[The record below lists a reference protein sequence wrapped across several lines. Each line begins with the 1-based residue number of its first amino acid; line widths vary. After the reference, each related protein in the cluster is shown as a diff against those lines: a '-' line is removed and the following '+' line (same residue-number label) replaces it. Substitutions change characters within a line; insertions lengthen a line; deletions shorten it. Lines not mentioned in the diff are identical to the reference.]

1 MKKENGKD
9 KKLPTSGGSERA
21 DKPGKKRK
29 KGEVL
34 LDLLF
39 VLAGAAIF
47 GAGINVFL
55 LPKDINVGG
64 ASGLAT
70 VIHHLLG
77 GQSAIPV
84 IPVGVLILIINVPL
98 LILAIKQNGWRS
110 MLRTIVGTVAVSLA
124 SDLFAL
130 LLTFVNLP
138 SDLVAEPSL
147 SALCGGGMMGFG
159 SGLMMIRGYTSGGSD
174 LAAYLLHRR
183 VPRISTGRTILAID
197 ILVIGASAIVMRDY
211 HIVIYCVIS
220 SAVYG
225 FAIDYMMRGA
235 NDCRCA
241 MIISDKHEEIA
252 KAIAERLNRGVTE
265 LEGRGWYTKEGRTVL
280 MCVVRRREEFS
291 LRKLITTVDPRAFV
305 IMTTSCEAMGDGFSE
320 S

>member
-1 MKKENGKD
+1 MKDRAKD
-9 KKLPTSGGSERA
+9 EKAKAPVKKVRKKTA
-21 DKPGKKRK
+21 KKRGK
-29 KGEVL
+29 VEAL
-34 LDLLF
+34 IDLLF

-47 GAGINVFL
+47 GVGINVFL

-70 VIHHLLG
+70 LVHHLLK

-84 IPVGVLILIINVPL
+84 IPVGALILVINVPL

-110 MLRTIVGTVAVSLA
+110 MLRTVIGTVAVSLA
-124 SDLFAL
+124 SDLFAWVF
-130 LLTFVNLP
+130 TVVEFP
-138 SDLVAEPSL
+138 GDLVSEPAL
-147 SALCGGGMMGFG
+147 SALCGGGAMGFG

-197 ILVIGASAIVMRDY
+197 VVVIGASAIVLRDY

-241 MIISDKHEEIA
+241 MIISEKHEEIA
-252 KAIAERLNRGVTE
+252 EAISDRLNRGVTE
-265 LEGRGWYTKEGRTVL
+265 LDGRGWYTKEGRTVL
-280 MCVVRRREEFS
+280 MCVVRRREEFV
-291 LRKLITTVDPRAFV
+291 LRRLILSVDPGAFV

>member
-1 MKKENGKD
+1 MKKSAKD
-9 KKLPTSGGSERA
+9 KQSKPEKATRQKNARKRGKLET
-21 DKPGKKRK
+21 
-29 KGEVL
+29 L

-39 VLAGAAIF
+39 VLAGAALF
-47 GAGINVFL
+47 GVGINVFL

-70 VIHHLLG
+70 LAHHLLK

-84 IPVGVLILIINVPL
+84 IPVGVMIFIINVPL

-110 MLRTIVGTVAVSLA
+110 MVRTVVGTVAVSLS
-124 SDLFAL
+124 SDLFAWA
-130 LLTFVNLP
+130 LTFIELP
-138 SDLVAEPSL
+138 ELVAEPSL
-147 SALCGGGMMGFG
+147 SALCGGGLMGFG

-197 ILVIGASAIVMRDY
+197 IVVIGASAIVLRDY

-241 MIISDKHEEIA
+241 MIISERHEEIA
-252 KAIAERLNRGVTE
+252 TAISERLNRGVTE
-265 LEGRGWYTKEGRTVL
+265 LDGRGWYTKEGRTVL
-280 MCVVRRREEFS
+280 MCVVRRREEFV
-291 LRKLITTVDPRAFV
+291 LRKLILSVDPEAFV

>member
-1 MKKENGKD
+1 MNNKVTTEGKNSKPKKVKQNKAQI
-9 KKLPTSGGSERA
+9 KA
-21 DKPGKKRK
+21 RK
-29 KGEVL
+29 KGDIL

-39 VLAGAAIF
+39 VVFGAALF
-47 GAGINVFL
+47 GIGINVFL
-55 LPKDINVGG
+55 LPMDINVGG

-70 VIHHLLG
+70 VIHHMMTW
-77 GQSAIPV
+77 QSVVPPIS
-84 IPVGVLILIINVPL
+84 IGVLIFIINVPL

-110 MLRTIVGTVAVSLA
+110 MLRTVIGTIAVSVM
-124 SDLFAL
+124 SDVFGWLV
-130 LLTFVNLP
+130 TEVRLP
-138 SDLVAEPSL
+138 ELVKEPAL
-147 SALCGGGMMGFG
+147 SALCGGGAMGLG

-174 LAAYLLHRR
+174 LAAFLLHRK

-197 ILVIGASAIVMRDY
+197 ILVIGAAAIVMRSY
-211 HIVIYCVIS
+211 SIVIYCVIS

-241 MIISDKHEEIA
+241 MIISDGHEEIA

-280 MCVVRRREEFS
+280 MCVVRRREEYA
-291 LRKLITTVDPRAFV
+291 LRKIILSVDPDAFV

>member
-1 MKKENGKD
+1 MKKRR
-9 KKLPTSGGSERA
+9 KKQV
-21 DKPGKKRK
+21 KKRSK
-29 KGEVL
+29 IEVL
-34 LDLLF
+34 VDLLF
-39 VLAGAAIF
+39 VLVGAAIF
-47 GAGINVFL
+47 GVGINLFL

-70 VIHHLLG
+70 IIHHLLKQ
-77 GQSAIPV
+77 QSTVPV
-84 IPVGVLILIINVPL
+84 IPVGVLIFIINVPL

-110 MLRTIVGTVAVSLA
+110 MVRTIVGTVAVSLA
-124 SDLFAL
+124 SDFFAWLF
-130 LLTFVNLP
+130 TFVEIP
-138 SDLVAEPSL
+138 TDLVTEPSL
-147 SALCGGGMMGFG
+147 AALCGGGAMGFG

-174 LAAYLLHRR
+174 LAAYLLHRKF
-183 VPRISTGRTILAID
+183 PRISTGRTILAID
-197 ILVIGASAIVMRDY
+197 VIVIGAAVFVMQDY

-241 MIISDKHEEIA
+241 MIISEKHEDIA
-252 KAIAERLNRGVTE
+252 KAISERLNRGVTE
-265 LEGRGWYTKEGRTVL
+265 LDGRGWYTKEGRTVL
-280 MCVVRRREEFS
+280 MCVVRRREEFV
-291 LRKLITTVDPRAFV
+291 LRRLILTVDPKAFV

>member
-1 MKKENGKD
+1 MKKRAEKVKKTPTPGK
-9 KKLPTSGGSERA
+9 SERSKNA
-21 DKPGKKRK
+21 AKKRK
-29 KGEVL
+29 KGDVF

-47 GAGINVFL
+47 GVGINLFL

-70 VIHHLLG
+70 LLHHFL
-77 GQSAIPV
+77 PV
-84 IPVGVLILIINVPL
+84 PIGAMIFILNVPL
-98 LILAIKQNGWRS
+98 LILSIKQNGWRS
-110 MLRTIVGTVAVSLA
+110 MIRTVVGTVAVSVS
-124 SDLFAL
+124 SDLFAW
-130 LLTFVNLP
+130 LLTLFP
-138 SDLVAEPSL
+138 MPELVAEPAL
-147 SALCGGGMMGFG
+147 SALCGGGAMGFG

-183 VPRISTGRTILAID
+183 VPRIPTGRTILAID
-197 ILVIGASAIVMRDY
+197 ILVIGATAIVLRNY
-211 HIVIYCVIS
+211 EIVIYCVIS

-241 MIISDKHEEIA
+241 MIISERHEEIA
-252 KAIAERLNRGVTE
+252 KAISERLNRGVTE
-265 LEGRGWYTKEGRTVL
+265 LSGRGWYTKDDRTVL

-291 LRKLITTVDPRAFV
+291 LRKLIATVDPQAFV
-305 IMTTSCEAMGDGFSE
+305 IMTTSCEAIGDGFSE